1 MLLSGDA
8 INIAAAVCTAQDFYK
23 PRHGNLFRAM
33 TQLSDRG
40 IDAAYAAPVD
50 LAALIDSEATRWRKL
65 IEDRDLKLN

>member
-1 MLLSGDA
+1 MLGPRGMPPEAFQWLA
-8 INIAAAVCTAQDFYK
+8 NATRNIVQS
-23 PRHGNLFRAM
+23 PEFR

-40 IDAAYAAPVD
+40 IDAAYGSSVD